1 MEGVLRD
8 VVEHEWPIPEEFSP
22 YRYGL
27 AHGVGL
33 KDEYPF
39 LPNREDMGQLSDP
52 DQVIEAGMVFSL
64 ESYIGAVG
72 GSEGVKLEDQ
82 ILVTDDGHELLSVF
96 PFEDAMLT

>member
-1 MEGVLRD
+1 M
-8 VVEHEWPIPEEFSP
+8 VEDEWAIPEEFSP

-39 LPNREDMGQLSDP
+39 LPNRDDIDRLSDP
-52 DQVIEAGMVFSL
+52 DQVIEPGMVFSL

-72 GSEGVKLEDQ
+72 GREGVKLEDQ
-82 ILVTDDGHELLSVF
+82 LLISNDGPELLSRF
-96 PFEDAMLT
+96 PFEDVLLG

>member
-1 MEGVLRD
+1 
-8 VVEHEWPIPEEFSP
+8 VVENEWPIPEEFSP

-39 LPNREDMGQLSDP
+39 LPNREDLDRLSDP
-52 DQVIEAGMVFSL
+52 DQVIEQGMVFSL

-72 GSEGVKLEDQ
+72 GREGVKLEDQ
-82 ILVTDDGHELLSVF
+82 ILITEDGPELLSGF
-96 PFEDAMLT
+96 PFEDEMLT